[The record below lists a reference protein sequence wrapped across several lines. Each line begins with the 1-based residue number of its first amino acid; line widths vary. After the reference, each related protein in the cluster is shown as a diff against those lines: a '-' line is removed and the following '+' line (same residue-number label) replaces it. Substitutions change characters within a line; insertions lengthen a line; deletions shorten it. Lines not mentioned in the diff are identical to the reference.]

1 MIRINLLGQT
11 RPKTTGPAVPVEAW
25 VRTFLLLGA
34 VGLAVVILSIR
45 YVQMKRD
52 LDDTQ
57 RQITKALQ
65 EKARLEQVRQQVEQ
79 FGRDMSI
86 LQQRIAVIEEL
97 RRNRTGGSEL
107 LSTVANTVVRT
118 DELWLTS
125 LARKGTS
132 LELQGEAGSIN
143 AVANLITQMKRS
155 GYFDKIEITEAKEN
169 DLAKGVETFSF
180 NLKAD
185 FKLPPGQQ
193 AQAGQPAPAA
203 PRKS

>member
-1 MIRINLLGQT
+1 MIRINLLGQA

-125 LARKGTS
+125 LSRKGTS

-155 GYFDKIEITEAKEN
+155 GYFDKIEITETKEN
-169 DLAKGVETFSF
+169 DLAKGVETYSF

-203 PRKS
+203 PGKS